1 MYSEKYRRLHEFTGM
16 DFTIK
21 NTPDTRPQPPV
32 ALQMAEEG
40 TLLERLLREAVT
52 PEERVLLC
60 LIDDLID
67 EAWRLPVGKERG
79 RLTAKT
85 LRGEL
90 KRMFLSKGYSKRRF
104 YIAFH
109 NIEQRILA

>member
-1 MYSEKYRRLHEFTGM
+1 MYSEKYRRLHEHAGM

-32 ALQMAEEG
+32 ALQIAEEG
-40 TLLERLLREAVT
+40 TLLEQLLREAVA
-52 PEERVLLC
+52 PEERELLC
-60 LIDDLID
+60 MIDDLID
-67 EAWRLPVGKERG
+67 EAWRLPVGKRG

-90 KRMFLSKGYSKRRF
+90 KRMFLSQGYSTRRF
-104 YIAFH
+104 YVAFH
-109 NIEQRILA
+109 NIEERILA

>member
-1 MYSEKYRRLHEFTGM
+1 MYSEKYRRLHEHPGM
-16 DFTIK
+16 NFTIK

-52 PEERVLLC
+52 PEEHVLLT
-60 LIDDLID
+60 LIDALLD
-67 EAWRLPVGKERG
+67 EPRPLPTGK
-79 RLTAKT
+79 A

-90 KRMFLSKGYSKRRF
+90 KKSFTSQGYSERR
-104 YIAFH
+104 YYLTFH
-109 NIEQRILA
+109 NIEKRVLA

>member
-1 MYSEKYRRLHEFTGM
+1 MYSEKYRRLHEHTGM

-52 PEERVLLC
+52 PEEHVLLL
-60 LIDDLID
+60 LIDELVD
-67 EAWRLPVGKERG
+67 EAWRLPTGK
-79 RLTAKT
+79 A
-85 LRGEL
+85 LRGGL
-90 KRMFLSKGYSKRRF
+90 KKSFTSQGYSERRF
-104 YIAFH
+104 YMTFH
-109 NIEQRILA
+109 NIEKRVLA

>member
-1 MYSEKYRRLHEFTGM
+1 MYSEKYRRLHEHAGM

-32 ALQMAEEG
+32 ALQIAEEG

-52 PEERVLLC
+52 PEEHVLLL
-60 LIDDLID
+60 LIDELVD
-67 EAWRLPVGKERG
+67 EAWRLPTGK
-79 RLTAKT
+79 A

-90 KRMFLSKGYSKRRF
+90 KKSFTSQGYSERR
-104 YIAFH
+104 YYLTFH
-109 NIEQRILA
+109 NIEKRVLA